1 MHRILEDLALRY
13 PALACCGESI
23 SASVDLLLASYRAG
37 GKVLVC
43 GNGGSA
49 ADAEHICGEL
59 LKKFKRHRA
68 VPDGIAAKLRPELVA
83 KLEGSLPAISLVSMS
98 GIVTAFANDVSWETA
113 FAQQV
118 LGLAKPEDVLIAL
131 STSGNSANCVAAAEV
146 MKAVGGK
153 SIAFTGASESRLSE
167 ICDIAIRVPETET
180 YKVQE
185 LHLPVYHA
193 LCAAIEEEMFGERG
207 MGNGERRRRMTVGL
221 DIGGTK
227 CAISAGESE
236 GGTIKILSREEFPTA
251 GLTWQQVLEEFARR
265 IDCIVS
271 SNSNS
276 DLQLSA
282 IGISCGGPLD
292 SRRGVIMSPPNL
304 PGWDNVPVVDFFRK
318 RFNVPV
324 AVQNDANA
332 CALAEYLYGSG
343 RGVRNLVFMTFGTG
357 LGAGIIVDGKLYSGA
372 NDNAGEI
379 GHIRLAPTGPV
390 GYNKAGSAEGFCSG
404 AGIARLAKIRK
415 GLDLT
420 TKEIFARVRS
430 GDPDCTEVFHE
441 SARHLATILAYTI
454 DILNP
459 EVIAL
464 GGVFMRNADLFMSV
478 VEPILRE
485 EALPGALDVCR
496 IVPAALGENIGDYA
510 ALAVANH

>member
-1 MHRILEDLALRY
+1 MKDALEELYSRNPCLEQCRA
-13 PALACCGESI
+13 AVAN
-23 SASVDLLLASYRAG
+23 AFNVLLFAFRSG

-59 LKKFKRHRA
+59 LKKFKRRRG
-68 VPDGIAAKLRPELVA
+68 VPAEVAAKLRPELA
-83 KLEGSLPAISLVSMS
+83 ANLEGALPAISLVSMS
-98 GIVTAFANDVSWETA
+98 GILTAFANDVSWTTA

-118 LGLAKPEDVLIAL
+118 LALAKPNDVLITL
-131 STSGNSANCVAAAEV
+131 STSGNSANCAAAAEV

-153 SIAFTGASESRLSE
+153 TIAFTGKNASRLSE
-167 ICDIAIRVPETET
+167 ICDITIRVPETET

-193 LCAAIEEEMFGERG
+193 LCAAIEEEMFGELRVKSLKFV
-207 MGNGERRRRMTVGL
+207 E
-221 DIGGTK
+221 DK
-227 CAISAGESE
+227 CAISTGECE
-236 GGTIKILSREEFPTA
+236 DGAIKILSREEFPTA
-251 GLTWQQVLEEFARR
+251 GLSWQQVLDEFARR
-265 IDCIVS
+265 IEKLADNGHATCDDRHAVA
-271 SNSNS
+271 
-276 DLQLSA
+276 A

-292 SRRGVIMSPPNL
+292 SKRGVIMSPPNL
-304 PGWDNVPVVDFFRK
+304 PGWDNVPVVKFFED
-318 RFNVPV
+318 RFHVPT

-343 RGVRNLVFMTFGTG
+343 RGAKNMVFMTFGTG
-357 LGAGIIVDGKLYSGA
+357 LGAGIVIDGKLYSGA

-390 GYNKAGSAEGFCSG
+390 GYNKEGSAEGFCSG

-420 TKEIFARVRS
+420 TKEMFARVRA
-430 GDPDCTEVFHE
+430 GDPDCTEVFRE
-441 SARHLATILAYTI
+441 SAEKLAAILAFTI

-464 GGVFMRNADLFMSV
+464 GGVFMRNADLFMPIV
-478 VEPILRE
+478 DPILNR
-485 EALPGALDVCR
+485 EALPLARKVCR
-496 IVPAALGENIGDYA
+496 IVPAELGENIGDYA
-510 ALAVANH
+510 ALAVAGDVGLKV